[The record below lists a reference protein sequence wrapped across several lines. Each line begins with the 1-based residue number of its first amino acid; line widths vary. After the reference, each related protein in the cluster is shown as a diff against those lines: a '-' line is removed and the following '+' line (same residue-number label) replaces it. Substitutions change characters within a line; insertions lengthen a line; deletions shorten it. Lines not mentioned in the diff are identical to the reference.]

1 MSCVVKIVQ
10 LIISGCPH
18 THIQHQSL
26 RRSFG
31 SINPEGRHAAH
42 DGTDE
47 VDIENR
53 KAVDD
58 VKDHSNG
65 QEGQTP
71 NARHLGGVEAKMVAD
86 GEDRRSRFPGT
97 RNLAS
102 RHPRIRGGR

>member
-1 MSCVVKIVQ
+1 MLLKLLHRLYLPECRR
-10 LIISGCPH
+10 H
-18 THIQHQSL
+18 TDIQHQSL

-31 SINPEGRHAAH
+31 SIDPERRHPAH
-42 DGTDE
+42 DGADE
-47 VDIENR
+47 VDIEDR

-71 NARHLGGVEAKMVAD
+71 NARHLGAVEEKMLAD
-86 GEDRRSRFPGT
+86 REDRRSRLRGT

-102 RHPRIRGGR
+102 RQPRIRGVR